1 MLFFLLGLVH
11 MLPWSFFITAYDVR
25 MVFVRAGTNL
35 AFQYWMHKFRDTSYD
50 EVDSSHRTSLQTQ
63 FSPSLTISI
72 HVSTVLSQLWALL
85 YGRRYS
91 VNMKLSVPLSIL
103 LLFFVIEAIFI
114 VVDTDSCTLL
124 STSLFTFS
132 CCFSRANRFF
142 HADDDHSSRHKWY
155 STSLLPSRSHLMCR
169 SDEYHL
175 RHGCVLDSVNITD
188 RVLGRVPQRSRNGL
202 DFHFLPPDPVP
213 SCGNILRNNRSNI
226 LLDR

>member
-1 MLFFLLGLVH
+1 VITRIQSNSPPLHSEMTENKPKLSLKAEAPTSDSIKDAFWVVYMLFFLLGLVH

-114 VVDTDSCTLL
+114 VVDTDSWQTGFFTL
-124 STSLFTFS
+124 TMIVVVVINGTPP
-132 CCFSRANRFF
+132 
-142 HADDDHSSRHKWY
+142 
-155 STSLLPSRSHLMCR
+155 PSFR
-169 SDEYHL
+169 
-175 RHGCVLDSVNITD
+175 
-188 RVLGRVPQRSRNGL
+188 PGL
-202 DFHFLPPDPVP
+202 
-213 SCGNILRNNRSNI
+213 I
-226 LLDR
+226 